1 MLTNNIRKANAKYRE
16 ERLPMYRDNP
26 LVRALPPLAPA
37 KEVLDSLKY
46 KPVFE
51 PYQLEWSAEERIA
64 MLPQLQNFMV
74 PMACHVGLVR
84 AMDNMLRAG
93 YVGRAPNTPEFS
105 AMFQK
110 LYEMQQAGMRFSQL
124 ASSRI
129 PQISSSLIGVSGM
142 GKTSTIER
150 WAAMFPEVIYHP
162 DLNHYQIPVMITEA
176 PSDGSSVKGLAH
188 GLLHQVDRLVPGN
201 DYYKQYSQNGRA
213 GSESLM
219 WAVARTLGLHS
230 VGLLVVDEIQNL
242 ENCSKKEQ
250 VVLTELVTACNIMK
264 VPILFTGTNRA
275 RKVLG
280 SVFRKAR
287 RATGHN
293 IPPWDRLRQSTAT
306 SHGEWDGFLNALW
319 KFQWNRN
326 PVELTT
332 EFNNKMY
339 DLSQGIIDIAIKLFG
354 ACQARAILDGSE
366 TLTVPLLEFVY
377 REQFS
382 LVDDMLDALRR
393 NDAKKLALHD
403 DVTVLNFE
411 RILQDAE
418 VEGALQSS
426 PLTDVT
432 AEDPRFVDKIAGGL
446 ATMGLDGELAMR
458 VAESVAAQDPN
469 MPLGKGIVKTVEKLV
484 KPRSIRPSK
493 TAKTAQE
500 LPADRFDERPE
511 DYRRAVAHAD
521 AKKGKVI
528 DELVARGMA
537 PPLESIISI

>member
-1 MLTNNIRKANAKYRE
+1 MLTNNVRKATAKYRE
-16 ERLPMYRDNP
+16 ERLPMYCDNP
-26 LVRALPPLAPA
+26 LVRALPPLIPN
-37 KEVLDSLKY
+37 KDVLDSLKLRP
-46 KPVFE
+46 KFE
-51 PYQLEWSAEERIA
+51 PCQLELSAEERYA
-64 MLPQLQNFMV
+64 MLPQLQNFLV
-74 PMACHVGLVR
+74 PMSCHLGLVR

-93 YVGRAPNTPEFS
+93 YVGRAPNTPEHS
-105 AMFQK
+105 EMFQK
-110 LYEMQQAGMRFSQL
+110 LYEMQQAGMRFSQV
-124 ASSRI
+124 ASSRV
-129 PQISSSLIGVSGM
+129 PQLSTSLIGVSGM

-201 DYYKQYSQNGRA
+201 GYYEKFSQNGRA
-213 GSESLM
+213 GAESLM
-219 WAVARTLGLHS
+219 WAVARILGLHT
-230 VGLLVVDEIQNL
+230 VGLLVVDELQNL
-242 ENCSKKEQ
+242 ENCSKKDQ
-250 VVLTELVTACNIMK
+250 VVLTELVTACNVMK

-280 SVFRKAR
+280 SAFRKAR
-287 RATGHN
+287 RATGYN
-293 IPPWDRLRQSTAT
+293 IPPWDRLRQSTQT
-306 SHGEWDGFLNALW
+306 SYGEWDGFLKALW

-326 PVELTT
+326 PAELTT

-377 REQFS
+377 HEQFS
-382 LVDDMLDALRR
+382 LVEPMLDALRR

-403 DVTVLNFE
+403 DVTVLNFD
-411 RILQDAE
+411 RILQDAQ

-426 PLTDVT
+426 ELTDVT

-446 ATMGLDGELAMR
+446 ATMGLPGELAVR
-458 VAESVAAQDPN
+458 AAESVAAQDPK
-469 MPLGKGIVKTVEKLV
+469 MPLAKGIVKTVEKLV
-484 KPRSIRPSK
+484 KPRKIRPSK
-493 TAKTAQE
+493 TAKNAE
-500 LPADRFDERPE
+500 PLPADRFDERPE

-521 AKKGKVI
+521 AKKGKVM

-537 PPLESIISI
+537 PLLESVISI